1 MATVGW
7 LLSCG
12 HRKLRGVC
20 VRAFAP
26 EHPAVE
32 VVRGHAAARHLVL
45 HPVEEVRAD
54 LKRLHA
60 EAAALSGGAA
70 AERARAGLRLA
81 EALQA
86 LWTQLTA
93 QSARRG

>member
-1 MATVGW
+1 MRGGHGGVAASAWPPKAT
-7 LLSCG
+7 
-12 HRKLRGVC
+12 RC
-20 VRAFAP
+20 VRACIQLAFAP

-60 EAAALSGGAA
+60 EA
-70 AERARAGLRLA
+70 GLPQCVHQSDGDRGLA
-81 EALQA
+81 YA
-86 LWTQLTA
+86 
-93 QSARRG
+93 

>member
-1 MATVGW
+1 MEREVAMVGW
-7 LLSCG
+7 LLARG

-32 VVRGHAAARHLVL
+32 VVRGHPAARHLVL
-45 HPVEEVRAD
+45 HPVEEIRAD

-60 EAAALSGGAA
+60 EA
-70 AERARAGLRLA
+70 GLPQCVHQSDGDRGLA
-81 EALQA
+81 YA
-86 LWTQLTA
+86 
-93 QSARRG
+93 